1 MCICISS
8 GHSTMHGSLFS
19 VNHVNLYLVILSDA
33 IVMDE
38 PLESTAPA
46 DVSTGSVGGSES
58 ITIRVQSAKKS
69 ITYKLSRVSVLLQ
82 LIPSIGRFFP
92 SPMHYNC
99 KTPWD
104 HLGSRGGEDG
114 GRRGVHSECNLFLL
128 QTDPL
133 LKAMTAFA
141 AMLELPLS
149 KMRFTFDGDP
159 IDPSQTATDLGM
171 DDDDI
176 IDATILVWVCTCL
189 QIVYM

>member
-1 MCICISS
+1 
-8 GHSTMHGSLFS
+8 MHGSLFS

-46 DVSTGSVGGSES
+46 DVSTGSVGSSES

-99 KTPWD
+99 KTP
-104 HLGSRGGEDG
+104 
-114 GRRGVHSECNLFLL
+114 
-128 QTDPL
+128 
-133 LKAMTAFA
+133 
-141 AMLELPLS
+141 
-149 KMRFTFDGDP
+149 
-159 IDPSQTATDLGM
+159 
-171 DDDDI
+171 
-176 IDATILVWVCTCL
+176 
-189 QIVYM
+189 